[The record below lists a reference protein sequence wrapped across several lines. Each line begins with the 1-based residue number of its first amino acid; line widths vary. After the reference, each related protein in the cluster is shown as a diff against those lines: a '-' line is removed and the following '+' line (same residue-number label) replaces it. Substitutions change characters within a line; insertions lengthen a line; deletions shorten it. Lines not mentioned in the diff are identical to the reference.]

1 MVIAEIDPESPAAEK
16 RLNTGDVILEV
27 AGMKVNSPSDVLK
40 ALDKAEKDGRKA
52 VLFRVESNNT
62 TRFVALPMNL
72 A

>member
-1 MVIAEIDPESPAAEK
+1 
-16 RLNTGDVILEV
+16 
-27 AGMKVNSPSDVLK
+27 MKVNSPSDVLK